1 MNKKE
6 NLLRLHDRV
15 KKDLF
20 VQNNEEATIQK
31 LSPQILEYVQ
41 CSSHGEL
48 MEETFQISIDQ
59 RNRKF
64 QDDYQIGKILGE
76 GAHSVVRQC
85 WQISNPDET
94 YAVKITRNGDPEIMG
109 IMKQTFL
116 NTLKLNN
123 PLIVR
128 TYKLY
133 IDTNTECSYLVMEYL
148 PYPSLHELLKQ
159 NILTQENK
167 LSILRQCLE
176 ATQYLHRM
184 GLCHRDLKPDNILFD
199 QDTSTIKII
208 DFGVSKRF
216 ITTQQR
222 DIQVQLLWTIT
233 GNENYRAPE
242 LWSGSGYNELI
253 DVWAIG
259 VIAYQMLCH
268 KLPITNENR
277 MEFNENENQ
286 QQYLLSTEFKSLDSL
301 SQDLLKRL
309 LSFNPNKRIT
319 ASQALVHPLLYQTYS
334 ISQLQFMKLNSKQ
347 YTKDDMLMN
356 NKIQITAHSS
366 QAIKYL
372 QQSQEDHQNVTHDFK
387 NKCFID
393 AIHQTDKDTSQQM
406 RNRSIHFQQSIN
418 SLCQS
423 ISTKPDEVKE
433 FFDIVQK
440 CDSHSSLDSLDDR
453 IKASSSPPNGLDII
467 NEEEADTPLFMNKI
481 KQQQQEFLIE

>member
-6 NLLRLHDRV
+6 NLLRLHNRV

-128 TYKLY
+128 THKLY

-167 LSILRQCLE
+167 LSIIRQCLE

-242 LWSGSGYNELI
+242 LWNGSGYNELI
-253 DVWAIG
+253 DIWAIG
-259 VIAYQMLCH
+259 VITYQMLCH
-268 KLPITNENR
+268 KLPITYENR

-309 LSFNPNKRIT
+309 LSYNPNKRIS
-319 ASQALVHPLLYQTYS
+319 ASQALVHPLLYQTYT
-334 ISQLQFMKLNSKQ
+334 ISQLQYMKQNSKQ

-356 NKIQITAHSS
+356 NKLLNIYNNHKRIIKLQLMILKINVLLMQFIKQIKIHHNKQEIDQFIFNNQLIHYVNHIQLNLMKLKNFLI
-366 QAIKYL
+366 L
-372 QQSQEDHQNVTHDFK
+372 FK
-387 NKCFID
+387 NVIVILVWILWMIELKQVIVLQMVQ
-393 AIHQTDKDTSQQM
+393 ILQMKKMQTH
-406 RNRSIHFQQSIN
+406 HF
-418 SLCQS
+418 L
-423 ISTKPDEVKE
+423 
-433 FFDIVQK
+433 
-440 CDSHSSLDSLDDR
+440 
-453 IKASSSPPNGLDII
+453 
-467 NEEEADTPLFMNKI
+467 
-481 KQQQQEFLIE
+481 